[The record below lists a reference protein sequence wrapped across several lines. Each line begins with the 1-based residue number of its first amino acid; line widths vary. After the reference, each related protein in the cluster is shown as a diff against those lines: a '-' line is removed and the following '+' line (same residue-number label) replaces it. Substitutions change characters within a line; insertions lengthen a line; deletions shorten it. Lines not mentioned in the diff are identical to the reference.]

1 MPQRLAAS
9 EVLILP
15 SFHSA
20 YTREKQ
26 EGRGLGSLPKLM
38 PLVFAAAM
46 PSACRLRMFS
56 PFALGYERQ
65 YLKNEVGNERAEKV
79 LVLVCA

>member
-20 YTREKQ
+20 YTREKP
-26 EGRGLGSLPKLM
+26 EGSGLGSLPKRM
-38 PLVFAAAM
+38 PLLFAAAM
-46 PSACRLRMFS
+46 PSA
-56 PFALGYERQ
+56 
-65 YLKNEVGNERAEKV
+65 
-79 LVLVCA
+79 